1 MVTIYFQHWPKPPRN
16 EIFWSL
22 GGTSAAPHPRR
33 PLTAS
38 ILASLASVPI
48 ASNALFGNFYTLFHL
63 FLSIFRDFQHTSPVL
78 GPELLGT
85 GRVSRTRRG
94 FEAPL

>member
-1 MVTIYFQHWPKPPRN
+1 MK
-16 EIFWSL
+16 IFSL
-22 GGTSAAPHPRR
+22 GGTAPAPPAHYVDFGITTFCANR
-33 PLTAS
+33 LKGTDS
-38 ILASLASVPI
+38 
-48 ASNALFGNFYTLFHL
+48 LFGNFYTLFHL